1 MRTGSDVIRHPAE
14 QALLEM
20 GRGDV
25 DSFGRHPGLHGV
37 QDTAAGGRL
46 AEVGEIGAGGTVRLG
61 GEVGDQHFT
70 MHVVPQA

>member
-1 MRTGSDVIRHPAE
+1 
-14 QALLEM
+14 M
-20 GRGDV
+20 GVPVGECVSQVGGGEDQ
-25 DSFGRHPGLHGV
+25 GLDWLPEAYGV
-37 QDTAAGGRL
+37 LDTAAGGRL